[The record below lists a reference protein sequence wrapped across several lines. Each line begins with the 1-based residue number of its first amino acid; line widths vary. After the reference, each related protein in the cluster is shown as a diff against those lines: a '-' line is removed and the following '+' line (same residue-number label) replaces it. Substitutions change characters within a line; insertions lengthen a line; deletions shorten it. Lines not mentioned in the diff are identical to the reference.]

1 MNKKIEELNQV
12 VQQADCL
19 VSEEQL
25 NNALDKMA
33 ADITKD
39 LGDKIPLVVCVMNGG
54 LIPAAA
60 LLSRLTFPLEL
71 DYIHATRYGLETKGQ
86 ELEWISYPQLAVKD
100 RHILIIDD
108 IFDQGN
114 TLEEIKNWFLKQEA
128 EKVYCAAVINKLHDR
143 KVDMTPNYIGIDV
156 EDRFLF
162 GYGMDYQGFFRNLQ
176 GIYAVK
182 DS

>member
-1 MNKKIEELNQV
+1 MSTKIEELNQV
-12 VQQADCL
+12 LQQADCL
-19 VSEEQL
+19 VSEAQL
-25 NNALDKMA
+25 NTALDKMA
-33 ADITKD
+33 AAITED
-39 LGDKIPLVVCVMNGG
+39 LADKVPLVVCVMNGG

-60 LLSRLTFPLEL
+60 LLSRLTFPMEL
-71 DYIHATRYGLETKGQ
+71 DYIHATRYGMETEGQ
-86 ELEWISYPQLAVKD
+86 ELEWISYPQISVQN

-114 TLEEIKNWFLKQEA
+114 TLQAIQEWFLQQEA
-128 EKVYCAAVINKLHDR
+128 EKVYSATVVNKLHNR
-143 KVDMTPNYIGIDV
+143 KVDMRPDYIGIDV

-162 GYGMDYQGFFRNLQ
+162 GYGMDYKGFFRNLQ